1 MNKKIL
7 ISSLNALLLVA
18 DMYVFALAPLADRE
32 GVGTSAEEYT
42 FLWNIVLLFS
52 PQFGHFLTAKE
63 SWKKKKHT
71 LTTLIS
77 LRASNTP
84 NPLIEQAAS
93 HHLCWQT
100 PAFLTFDD
108 WQAFLLHY
116 KHGISVSL
124 FHNESLQPSDLFPT
138 RKTRLQNCQMWNIY
152 SYQVCSLL

>member
-1 MNKKIL
+1 MKLKDPKRMMNKRIL
-7 ISSLNALLLVA
+7 ISNLNTLLLVA
-18 DMYVFALAPLADRE
+18 DTYVSAPAPLADRE

-52 PQFGHFLTAKE
+52 PQFGHFLTVKE
-63 SWKKKKHT
+63 SWKKKKYT

-77 LRASNTP
+77 VWASKTL
-84 NPLIEQAAS
+84 NPLNGVS
-93 HHLCWQT
+93 CFTYHLCPQT

-138 RKTRLQNCQMWNIY
+138 RKTEVTHVKYL
-152 SYQVCSLL
+152 